1 MFIQIEKR
9 AFNLNALYS
18 LTSKVKDKFSVIL
31 MEELSLAK
39 LYVTTIV

>member
-1 MFIQIEKR
+1 MQIMLGGLL
-9 AFNLNALYS
+9 FYF
-18 LTSKVKDKFSVIL
+18 LTSKVKDKFSVIS